1 VGKNWVIV
9 RFMGWMTMR
18 VDRSMMMKMMM
29 TPPRPRCSRDPSRA
43 EPIKSVLERE
53 RYDDDYIQV
62 VGGGGSVVGGSMMT
76 LIDLVQVRRGIKC

>member
-1 VGKNWVIV
+1 MGKNWVIV

-18 VDRSMMMKMMM
+18 VDRSMMMMMMM

-53 RYDDDYIQV
+53 RYDDD
-62 VGGGGSVVGGSMMT
+62 
-76 LIDLVQVRRGIKC
+76 